1 MRFKVVLVMLL
12 IAAIAPALFVQ
23 VAHAS
28 VTGALSMLQ
37 QLVAGGGHA

>member
-1 MRFKVVLVMLL
+1 MRYKVVIVMLL
-12 IAAIAPALFVQ
+12 IAAIAPALFAQ

>member
-1 MRFKVVLVMLL
+1 MRFKVVIVMLL
-12 IAAIAPALFVQ
+12 IAAIAPALFAQ

-28 VTGALSMLQ
+28 ITGVLAMLQ